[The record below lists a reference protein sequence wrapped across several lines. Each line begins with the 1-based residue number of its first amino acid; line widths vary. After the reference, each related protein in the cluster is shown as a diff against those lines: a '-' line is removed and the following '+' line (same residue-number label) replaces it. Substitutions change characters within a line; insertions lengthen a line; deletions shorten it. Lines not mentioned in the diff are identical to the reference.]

1 MAATPTRGLVQSQN
15 PLAECDRAGNPV
27 ELIIWV
33 FWPEGG
39 GVLAWEWGARDGR
52 GVTPG
57 WSFTCGPE
65 KQTII
70 PSVKDLSYSPLHMTI
85 LPTLKFLCKKVFT
98 RTWLLQIFLTA
109 KQSFKILLC
118 FKILNK
124 YVVHF
129 TITSQL
135 QNEIVIKKITLAI
148 PETVNHYERDKSLSS
163 LTITMYTR
171 NEWVKSQAIHVSTL
185 FLKSI

>member
-1 MAATPTRGLVQSQN
+1 MNSEPFKVFALMLGHSLNIYTGLIRCSCRYKQAHSQWRNDSNHNNLSVWSLHLYKLIVLNVHNLRDIMAATPTRGLVQSQN

-57 WSFTCGPE
+57 WSFTCGPV
-65 KQTII
+65 KQTIT

-85 LPTLKFLCKKVFT
+85 SPTL
-98 RTWLLQIFLTA
+98 
-109 KQSFKILLC
+109 
-118 FKILNK
+118 
-124 YVVHF
+124 
-129 TITSQL
+129 
-135 QNEIVIKKITLAI
+135 
-148 PETVNHYERDKSLSS
+148 
-163 LTITMYTR
+163 
-171 NEWVKSQAIHVSTL
+171 
-185 FLKSI
+185 